1 MFEAETII
9 VKVVFHFYAYVNV
22 DGSWYKLDHS
32 VNERYTFEEIYDM
45 EKNNEMLVAY
55 KLIE

>member
-1 MFEAETII
+1 
-9 VKVVFHFYAYVNV
+9 VNV